1 MAGRWVYLQKITGA
15 IFEMLILFNFLTV
28 VVVPYN

>member
-1 MAGRWVYLQKITGA
+1 MAGRWVYLQKIIGA